1 MRSKPLSTEY
11 PAYHESYIRLIPEG
25 DIVKMLS
32 SQQADHLTVIHDKY
46 L

>member
-11 PAYHESYIRLIPEG
+11 PAYYEGYVRLIPEG
-25 DIVKMLS
+25 DIEKILS
-32 SQQADHLTVIHDKY
+32 SQQANHLTMIRDKY